1 MRGQTRSGPGALA
14 GGRGAGSG
22 AGCPDPGPSAARRD
36 ANLGHNGV
44 PVSPDPASAEKVGPG
59 PGESLAPQLPLMD
72 KTGGNGTPSQPPLP
86 PPRAPGK
93 PPRGAARGVSPSWR
107 EDACLPASPG
117 SAGLLSQWDAE
128 EEEDGEGEYELPPC
142 ESLAAHTAPFPVEKS
157 ELYLDRSVTA
167 GPPKPEPRPSR
178 DPAEEEDSEDAIY
191 LEPSLV
197 SPLKQD
203 LGPQAP
209 STPAV
214 IPRPTMVPRP
224 AYKALS
230 GPQEAWSGSGDIA
243 YNELRSSLLMCL
255 LLWPQPHR
263 VIFFQWGGVHSRGN
277 PLQRRDAKK
286 KNEIIAVN
294 QLIAR
299 GQWDPL
305 CCVCAQKAGLLTQ
318 PWYSAHCDRQT
329 VENTLLLLRKAQLRS
344 PRTEALHPGCVLPRP
359 RLPHPHPVA
368 RSPGTVRTG
377 PGEQELRQA
386 LPHRGF
392 PGPAFLPAP
401 PAPGEQMRWRSA
413 ARPPPLPHQ
422 GLTPGGAKGQE
433 RGVSRAQHIGGA

>member
-117 SAGLLSQWDAE
+117 SAGLLSQW
-128 EEEDGEGEYELPPC
+128 
-142 ESLAAHTAPFPVEKS
+142 
-157 ELYLDRSVTA
+157 
-167 GPPKPEPRPSR
+167 

>member
-93 PPRGAARGVSPSWR
+93 PPRGAARGGRRGGRGWRRGVRAPSLRIPGRPHGPFPCGEERAVSGSIRHRWTSQARAP
-107 EDACLPASPG
+107 ALPG
-117 SAGLLSQWDAE
+117 
-128 EEEDGEGEYELPPC
+128 
-142 ESLAAHTAPFPVEKS
+142 LAAA
-157 ELYLDRSVTA
+157 RS
-167 GPPKPEPRPSR
+167 P

>member
-72 KTGGNGTPSQPPLP
+72 KTGGNGTPTPRRKRMEKGSTSSLLANPWPPTRPLSLWRRASCIWIDPSPLDLP
-86 PPRAPGK
+86 SPSPGPPGRGRPRA
-93 PPRGAARGVSPSWR
+93 RRRLQAAARG
-107 EDACLPASPG
+107 
-117 SAGLLSQWDAE
+117 
-128 EEEDGEGEYELPPC
+128 
-142 ESLAAHTAPFPVEKS
+142 EK
-157 ELYLDRSVTA
+157 
-167 GPPKPEPRPSR
+167 

>member
-117 SAGLLSQWDAE
+117 SAGLLSQWPLGGLSPPKDAE

-243 YNELRSSLLMCL
+243 YN
-255 LLWPQPHR
+255 
-263 VIFFQWGGVHSRGN
+263 
-277 PLQRRDAKK
+277 
-286 KNEIIAVN
+286 
-294 QLIAR
+294 AR

-329 VENTLLLLRKAQLRS
+329 VENTLLLLRKDGS
-344 PRTEALHPGCVLPRP
+344 YTI
-359 RLPHPHPVA
+359 RLSSDP
-368 RSPGTVRTG
+368 
-377 PGEQELRQA
+377 
-386 LPHRGF
+386 
-392 PGPAFLPAP
+392 
-401 PAPGEQMRWRSA
+401 
-413 ARPPPLPHQ
+413 Q
-422 GLTPGGAKGQE
+422 GLKPFTLAVFSHGHVYHIPIRWLEAQGQYALGRESRSSDKLFPTVASLVQHFSQHPLLLVNRCGGD
-433 RGVSRAQHIGGA
+433 RQHARLLFPTKA

>member
-1 MRGQTRSGPGALA
+1 
-14 GGRGAGSG
+14 
-22 AGCPDPGPSAARRD
+22 
-36 ANLGHNGV
+36 
-44 PVSPDPASAEKVGPG
+44 
-59 PGESLAPQLPLMD
+59 MD

-329 VENTLLLLRKAQLRS
+329 VENTLLLLRKDGS
-344 PRTEALHPGCVLPRP
+344 YTI
-359 RLPHPHPVA
+359 RLSSDP
-368 RSPGTVRTG
+368 
-377 PGEQELRQA
+377 
-386 LPHRGF
+386 
-392 PGPAFLPAP
+392 
-401 PAPGEQMRWRSA
+401 
-413 ARPPPLPHQ
+413 Q
-422 GLTPGGAKGQE
+422 GLKPFTLAVFSHGHVYHIPIRWLEAQGQYALGRESRSSDKLFPTVASLVQHFSQHPLLLVNRCGGD
-433 RGVSRAQHIGGA
+433 RQHARLLFPTKA